1 MGQRQSES
9 DEITLWIIVAV
20 LAMVGL
26 AILVILVS
34 RVAMN
39 RISQEQEKLRTI
51 EKEHQRNLLENTMMV
66 QERER
71 KRLAGELHDDLS
83 SLLNVLRI
91 QLYRSLKDHPSKQG
105 NLELLDK
112 SIDISRNISHE
123 LYPPMLADFG
133 LIETINDFLHPLQAS
148 YSVAFNVSEQA
159 PMPTNDQWS
168 LQLFR
173 IVQELISN
181 MVKHAECTELTCLLR
196 VTTTYAALLF
206 TDNGKGFDIGTT
218 KTGLG
223 LSNIESRVRVLDGR
237 YRIKSQPDVGT
248 RTLVLI
254 PAQ

>member
-1 MGQRQSES
+1 MGSRQSES
-9 DEITLWIIVAV
+9 DELTLWIIVAV

-26 AILVILVS
+26 AILVILIS

-39 RISQEQEKLRTI
+39 RISEEEEKLRKI
-51 EKEHQRNLLENTMMV
+51 EQEHQRNLLENTMMV

-91 QLYRSLKDHPSKQG
+91 QLYRTLKNDPSKEQ

-112 SIDISRNISHE
+112 AIDISRNISHE
-123 LYPPMLADFG
+123 LYPPMLAEFG
-133 LIETINDFLHPLQAS
+133 LLETINDFLHPIQAS
-148 YSVAFNVSEQA
+148 YQVAFNVSEQS
-159 PMPTNDQWS
+159 PIPTDDQWS

-181 MVKHAECTELTCLLR
+181 MVKHAECTQLTCLLR
-196 VTTTYAALLF
+196 VTDRYTALLF
-206 TDNGKGFDIGTT
+206 ADNGKGFDSSTS

-223 LSNIESRVRVLDGR
+223 LSNIESRVRVLDGK
-237 YRIKSQPDVGT
+237 YRINSKPGVGT